1 MHRDCG
7 VGAALGLPP
16 LPSPHGPQAG
26 KVTPAAASR
35 EGVVLRDTPEKTL
48 ATEAQGVNPS
58 DPREE
63 LKVVGELRS
72 P

>member
-1 MHRDCG
+1 MPAGWGKR
-7 VGAALGLPP
+7 GAEV
-16 LPSPHGPQAG
+16 Q
-26 KVTPAAASR
+26 
-35 EGVVLRDTPEKTL
+35 RDTPEKTL